1 MSASKSRPPGLTA
14 ELLAPAG
21 DLNALQAALA
31 VGADAVYLGLDS
43 WSARA
48 FAGNFTGR
56 ELIKA
61 IERAHLY
68 GARAHLALNTL
79 LKDDELQL
87 ALAALEGPYEAGL
100 DALIVADLGFAA
112 LVRGTYPDLPLHA
125 STQLNTHSSAQLK
138 ALAERGFTRAIL
150 AREMSL
156 AEIER
161 LNAHGLELEV
171 FVHGALCYGYSG
183 LCLFSSMVGGRS
195 GNRGRCSQAC
205 RMRYRLLAGERGTDF
220 ACALS
225 EVKVAK
231 ERGAGFSRTLST
243 NDLAAI
249 DVLPQLLRAGVTSFK
264 IEGRMKD
271 AAYVGT
277 ATAVYR
283 QALDAALADPDHYE
297 VRSEWLRRLEQS
309 FSRGFTNAHLE
320 GDHARVR
327 SRGRSGHRGVAVGR
341 VESVDEARG
350 LVTVRLTAP
359 LEDNDVVSIYTP
371 AGQTEPQ
378 RVAAVRVA
386 GGGAGKGKA
395 PAGGANGAAKADRV
409 TLHLAERVAVK
420 DRLFRL
426 SSAEIDAF
434 AQAAV
439 AGRYVLRP
447 LPLHARL
454 EGTPGVPARLI
465 LSMIPSTESSKAS
478 LIEPAAAPLAVS
490 AESLVVTVVGDEPLR
505 EARTAPLSA
514 DKARVALGALGGTP
528 YELADL
534 DFAVDG
540 SVFIA
545 VGALKDLR
553 RRALVELDQQRLAAR
568 RREAVPGIAAVK
580 RSAPAGSRHSASQP
594 AVPAPKILQTI
605 VRLACDDSPSPV
617 PGVSGWCLDLTGDE
631 APRLITNAI
640 ARLRGLDGE
649 VRCRPPEILFDS
661 DEAWWRK
668 VAKLSW
674 DAVYARHL
682 SHLEA
687 DLPAIVEYP
696 LQGLNAEVARR
707 LRPRAVVA
715 SPEASLDEIAYL
727 AGALDDLDPPAAVEV
742 VAFARQELLITRD
755 RLGVVEGLVPDLSP
769 GSSPTD
775 PPALSLVDGKGF
787 VFRAVVD
794 SRGTRIANARVT
806 NLTGKLRELAAAGV
820 GTIIVDIGDM
830 SSAERNAFAAH
841 GVAGLAAFAGR
852 ERSTTGHLFRGVA

>member
-1 MSASKSRPPGLTA
+1 MSAAKPQSLAAA

-61 IERAHLY
+61 IERAHRY

-79 LKDDELQL
+79 LKDDELRP
-87 ALAALEGPYEAGL
+87 ALAVLKGPYEAGL

-112 LVRGTYPDLPLHA
+112 LVRETYPDLPLHA

-156 AEIER
+156 TEIER

-205 RMRYRLLAGERGTDF
+205 RMRYRLLAGERAAGDQGTDF
-220 ACALS
+220 
-225 EVKVAK
+225 V
-231 ERGAGFSRTLST
+231 RTLST

-249 DVLPQLLRAGVTSFK
+249 DALPQLLRAGVTSFK

-271 AAYVGT
+271 AAYVAT

-297 VRSEWLRRLEQS
+297 VCGEWLRRLEQS

-320 GDHARVR
+320 GAHVQVR

-350 LVTVRLTAP
+350 LVTVRLTAS

-378 RVAAVRVA
+378 RVAAVRV
-386 GGGAGKGKA
+386 GSV
-395 PAGGANGAAKADRV
+395 ANADRGTSTAANADRV
-409 TLHLAERVAVK
+409 TLHLVERVAVK

-439 AGRYVLRP
+439 AGRYVLRS

-454 EGTPGVPARLI
+454 EGTLGAPAQLI
-465 LSMIPSTESSKAS
+465 LSMAQ
-478 LIEPAAAPLAVS
+478 S
-490 AESLVVTVVGDEPLR
+490 AGSVESLVVTVVGDEPLR
-505 EARTAPLSA
+505 EAKTAPLTA
-514 DKARVALGALGGTP
+514 DKALTALGALGGTP
-528 YELADL
+528 YELAEL

-553 RRALVELDQQRLAAR
+553 RRALAELDEQRLAAR
-568 RREAVPGIAAVK
+568 RREAVPGAVASSNAAAE
-580 RSAPAGSRHSASQP
+580 RSLPVQSHRSTAQSAAP
-594 AVPAPKILQTI
+594 VPKVLHTI
-605 VRLACDDSPSPV
+605 VRLSCDDSPPPV

-631 APRLITNAI
+631 APRLVTNAI
-640 ARLRGLDGE
+640 ARLRELGGE
-649 VRCRPPEILFDS
+649 VRCRPSEILFDS
-661 DEAWWRK
+661 DESWWRK

-682 SHLEA
+682 AHLET
-687 DLPAIVEYP
+687 DLPTIVEYP

-715 SPEASLDEIAYL
+715 SPEASLDEITYL
-727 AGALDDLDPPAAVEV
+727 AGVLADLDPPALVEV

-755 RLGVVEGLVPDLSP
+755 RLGVVEGLVPDQ
-769 GSSPTD
+769 
-775 PPALSLVDGKGF
+775 PPVEPLMLSLVDGKGF

-806 NLTGKLRELAAAGV
+806 NLTGKLHELAAAGV